1 MLTAE
6 AEREE
11 KQMDQKKIGNFIA
24 KLRKEKGM
32 TQKELADRLCVSDK
46 TVSKWECGNSLPEI
60 TLLGTLCEALD
71 SNVNE
76 LLSGEK
82 IADTEYSKKAEE
94 NMMNLMADSRKNGK
108 AEFIFGIIL
117 AVVLIVLLGLGV
129 QSFGGGSGV
138 KLGYYIDVP
147 SFFFLV
153 LGCSAF
159 GMIAGEKT
167 LMGFLKVAEA
177 LVIPFGVIET
187 MIQMLYVLYQLD
199 DMAYLGPNI
208 AVASIT
214 ILYAVVIYVVVRL
227 IRFRKERQ
235 KVC

>member
-1 MLTAE
+1 
-6 AEREE
+6 
-11 KQMDQKKIGNFIA
+11 
-24 KLRKEKGM
+24 
-32 TQKELADRLCVSDK
+32 
-46 TVSKWECGNSLPEI
+46 
-60 TLLGTLCEALD
+60 
-71 SNVNE
+71 
-76 LLSGEK
+76 
-82 IADTEYSKKAEE
+82 
-94 NMMNLMADSRKNGK
+94 MNLMADSRKNGK
-108 AEFIFGIIL
+108 AEFVFGIIL

-129 QSFGGGSGV
+129 QSFGGGTGV
-138 KLGYYIDVP
+138 KIGYYIDVP
-147 SFFFLV
+147 SFLSLI
-153 LGCSAF
+153 LGCLAF